1 VPQGESEILKDSN
14 EPVYVISVAAKLV
27 SCHPQTL
34 RLYEREGLLS
44 PARTQQKI
52 RLYSDDDL
60 ERVRQIRRL
69 TQDLGV
75 NIAGVAVILD
85 LVDQIRELQEE
96 NMTLQAEQARLTA
109 LVPSG
114 EAGSSA
120 RQSRRRQKTRIVE
133 IE

>member
-1 VPQGESEILKDSN
+1 MPQDST

-27 SCHPQTL
+27 RCHPQTL
-34 RLYEREGLLS
+34 RMYEREGLLS
-44 PARTQQKI
+44 PARTKQKI
-52 RLYSDDDL
+52 RLYSEDDL
-60 ERVRQIRRL
+60 DRVRQIRRL

-85 LVDQIRELQEE
+85 LLDQIRELQEE
-96 NMTLQAEQARLTA
+96 NVTLQAEQARLTA

-114 EAGSSA
+114 EASSRSGRRGRGG
-120 RQSRRRQKTRIVE
+120 RQARIVE

>member
-1 VPQGESEILKDSN
+1 VPHDST

-27 SCHPQTL
+27 ACHPQTL
-34 RLYEREGLLS
+34 RMYEREGLLS
-44 PARTQQKI
+44 PARTRQKI

-85 LVDQIRELQEE
+85 LLNQIRELQEQ
-96 NMTLQAEQARLTA
+96 NITLHAEQARQTA
-109 LVPSG
+109 LVPSS
-114 EAGSSA
+114 EASSS
-120 RQSRRRQKTRIVE
+120 SRRGRRGRRRARIVE

>member
-1 VPQGESEILKDSN
+1 VAQDSN

-34 RLYEREGLLS
+34 RMYEREGLLK
-44 PARTQQKI
+44 PARTKQKI
-52 RLYSDDDL
+52 RLYSDEDL

-69 TQDLGV
+69 TQDLGA

-85 LVDQIRELQEE
+85 LLNQIHELQEE
-96 NMTLQAEQARLTA
+96 NEALQAEHARLTA
-109 LVPSG
+109 LVPTKEARPSSG
-114 EAGSSA
+114 RGRRGPQKA
-120 RQSRRRQKTRIVE
+120 RVVE

>member
-1 VPQGESEILKDSN
+1 MPQDRN

-34 RLYEREGLLS
+34 RMYEREGLLA
-44 PARTQQKI
+44 PARTKQKI
-52 RLYSDDDL
+52 RLYSDDNL

-85 LVDQIRELQEE
+85 LLNQIKELQEE
-96 NMTLQAEQARLTA
+96 HMALQAEQARQRA
-109 LVPSG
+109 LVPQSG
-114 EAGSSA
+114 PGSSST
-120 RQSRRRQKTRIVE
+120 QERRRRRRARIVE